1 MKYQPSNSKSSSDV
15 SHCGSTCSKSTTI
28 KKIFKINYNKFNY
41 NIYLKFIYIYIYKKY
56 IYNYFYKYLY
66 IYKI

>member
-28 KKIFKINYNKFNY
+28 KKIFKINYNKFNCNIYLRFIYTLYIYYIKY
-41 NIYLKFIYIYIYKKY
+41 NIYEI
-56 IYNYFYKYLY
+56 
-66 IYKI
+66 